1 MNRTKKYIAA
11 LYCRLS
17 KDDGSTN
24 ESMSIYSQ
32 KAMLKQYAEQ
42 NNIAVYDY
50 YVDDGYSGTNFE
62 RPAFKK
68 MITDIENGK
77 INCVITKDLSRL
89 GRNYLESGAYIE
101 MYFPQKNVRYI
112 AITDGIDTINSCE
125 FDIMPFKNILNEMYA
140 KDTSK
145 KVKSALKSRMK
156 EGTYIGSKAPFGF
169 KKDPDDKHRLIIDER
184 VKPIIELVYELCL
197 EGKGTQLIS
206 QEMMKRKIPRPSS
219 FLENA
224 DKLYGLTEENKYK
237 WTHRMVLSVLRDPVY
252 CGNME
257 RNKRPTLSFKNRKRL
272 YVPKE
277 DRIVVKD
284 THEGIVSEEVWT
296 QVQQMLD
303 KRKNTNKSGITY
315 DNIFKG
321 LVKCPDC
328 NYALTPKKDY
338 RLNKKDTI
346 DFVHF
351 SCSGYKKYG
360 VKACTS
366 HRINAR
372 DLYNVVLE
380 DIQYHGQMAL
390 SSREDFVMKIAE
402 KIDKDKVDERKD
414 KTEKLNSSKI
424 KLKDLDKAFEKLYED
439 RLSESISE
447 RNFNL
452 MNEKLS
458 RQQEKLIEEID
469 LLEEEIKEIADTEE
483 NCEQFVE
490 I

>member
-1 MNRTKKYIAA
+1 MADKRMFSLKIVDSDLFLDMPLSSQC
-11 LYCRLS
+11 LYFHLS
-17 KDDGSTN
+17 MRADDDGFVDN
-24 ESMSIYSQ
+24 PKKII
-32 KAMLKQYAEQ
+32 KIIGANDDDLK
-42 NNIAVYDY
+42 IL
-50 YVDDGYSGTNFE
+50 
-62 RPAFKK
+62 
-68 MITDIENGK
+68 IT
-77 INCVITKDLSRL
+77 
-89 GRNYLESGAYIE
+89 
-101 MYFPQKNVRYI
+101 
-112 AITDGIDTINSCE
+112 
-125 FDIMPFKNILNEMYA
+125 
-140 KDTSK
+140 
-145 KVKSALKSRMK
+145 
-156 EGTYIGSKAPFGF
+156 
-169 KKDPDDKHRLIIDER
+169 
-184 VKPIIELVYELCL
+184 
-197 EGKGTQLIS
+197 
-206 QEMMKRKIPRPSS
+206 
-219 FLENA
+219 
-224 DKLYGLTEENKYK
+224 
-237 WTHRMVLSVLRDPVY
+237 MVLSILRDPVY

-303 KRKNTNKSGITY
+303 KRKNTNKSGIAY

-372 DLYNVVLE
+372 DLYDVVLE

-458 RQQEKLIEEID
+458 RQQEKLIEEIR
-469 LLEEEIKEIADTEE
+469 T
-483 NCEQFVE
+483 
-490 I
+490 